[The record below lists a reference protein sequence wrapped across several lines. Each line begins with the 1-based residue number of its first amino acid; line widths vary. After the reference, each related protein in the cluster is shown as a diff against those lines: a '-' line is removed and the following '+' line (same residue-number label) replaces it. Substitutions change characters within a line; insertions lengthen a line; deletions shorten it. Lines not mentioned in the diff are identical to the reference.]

1 MTDKPKNR
9 MKLEKQL
16 EEKCCE
22 YARQKGIVAVK
33 LENVGMVGIPDR
45 MFIKEGGKT
54 LFVEFK
60 SPNGKGVVS
69 PEQKFWLKFLG
80 GAGQVIDDI
89 EEFKKLI
96 DSIYNS

>member
-45 MFIKEGGKT
+45 MFIGEGGKT

-69 PEQKFWLKFLG
+69 NEQKFWLEFLG
-80 GAGQVIDDI
+80 DTGQVIDDF
-89 EEFKKLI
+89 EVFKKLI
-96 DSIYNS
+96 GSTYNS

>member
-1 MTDKPKNR
+1 MKNKQLER
-9 MKLEKQL
+9 ELEKQL

-45 MFIKEGGKT
+45 MFIGAGGKT
-54 LFVEFK
+54 IFVEFK
-60 SPNGKGVVS
+60 SPSRKGVIS
-69 PEQKFWLKFLG
+69 PMQKFWLDFLG
-80 GAGQVIDDI
+80 DAGRVIDDF
-89 EEFKKLI
+89 EKFKKLI

>member
-9 MKLEKQL
+9 MKLEEQL

-22 YARQKGIVAVK
+22 YARSLGIVAVK

-45 MFIKEGGKT
+45 MFIGEGGKT

-69 PEQKFWLKFLG
+69 NEQKFWLKFLG

>member
-1 MTDKPKNR
+1 MKNKQLER
-9 MKLEKQL
+9 ELEKQL

-69 PEQKFWLKFLG
+69 NEQKFWLKYLG
-80 GAGQVIDDI
+80 DAGHVIDDFEDFI
-89 EEFKKLI
+89 KLI
-96 DSIYNS
+96 DSIYTCT